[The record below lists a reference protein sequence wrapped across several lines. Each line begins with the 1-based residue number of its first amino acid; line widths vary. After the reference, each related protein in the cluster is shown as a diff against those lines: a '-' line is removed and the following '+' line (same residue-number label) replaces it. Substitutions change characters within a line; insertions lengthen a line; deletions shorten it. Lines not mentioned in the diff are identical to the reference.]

1 MVEGVQHDDRVGKN
15 VFLINF
21 IEVAWILSPIFWRK
35 PNNYSIDL
43 ISFTWESEIGQKMSY
58 CLVDRL
64 FFKVKLLCV
73 YLKHFLLEFISSC

>member
-1 MVEGVQHDDRVGKN
+1 MVEGVQDDDRIGKN

-35 PNNYSIDL
+35 PNKYSINL

-58 CLVDRL
+58 CLVYLL
-64 FFKVKLLCV
+64 FFEVKLLCV
-73 YLKHFLLEFISSC
+73 YLKHFLLEYISPC